1 MLRIPTLFLFAL
13 AAGPVSNPRSEAP
26 SKIPVKA
33 AVATVVS
40 HTPPV
45 VFVPFTDPKERAF
58 TVEVPKGW
66 PARGGLF
73 RFAAVDPR
81 PALEL
86 TSPDGGIRI
95 TSGDAEIPTFMLPG
109 QTLALSGFPEGSWYS
124 PGYGVRMMVRRYLPG
139 AQFAEQY
146 VSDRALPAIGC
157 RQGRIVDRRDRTDLS
172 RALNELYQ
180 SQSPAG
186 GVVRLDM
193 GEVRFDCLRN
203 GKPWRGYYL
212 AGTLFIGAQLG
223 GIWHVDHLIGY
234 AAPQAQ
240 AALAEAVA
248 LHVIRSARINPEW
261 ARMQE
266 GLAAHVS
273 QIVAGAN
280 SAISDSIRKTFESRW
295 STEAEV
301 MRKDANMRRETTD
314 LIDPDTGETW
324 NVRSQSRYFWRK
336 PGSDVVVGTETF
348 DVPGLGFQ
356 ALLPY

>member
-1 MLRIPTLFLFAL
+1 MIGIPTLFWFAL
-13 AAGPVSNPRSEAP
+13 AGGLVTNAQPRTA
-26 SKIPVKA
+26 SKITAKG
-33 AVATVVS
+33 AVASVVS

-45 VFVPFTDPKERAF
+45 VFVSFTDPKEAAF
-58 TVEVPKGW
+58 SVEVPKGW
-66 PARGGLF
+66 SARGGLF
-73 RFAAVDPR
+73 RVAAVDTR

-86 TSPDGGIRI
+86 SSPDGGIRI
-95 TSGDAEIPTFMLPG
+95 TSGDKEIPTFTVPSH
-109 QTLALSGFPEGSWYS
+109 TLAFAGFPEGSWYS

-146 VSDRALPAIGC
+146 VRDRVLPAIGC
-157 RQGRIVDRRDRTDLS
+157 RQGRIVDRQDRTDLS
-172 RALNELYQ
+172 RAVNELYQ

-186 GVVRLDM
+186 GVARLDM

-203 GKPWRGYYL
+203 GNRWRGYYL
-212 AGTLFIGAQLG
+212 AGTLFVGAQLG
-223 GIWHVDHLIGY
+223 GIWHVDHLVGY
-234 AAPQAQ
+234 AAAQEQ

-261 ARMQE
+261 AHMQE
-266 GLAAHVS
+266 GLAANVS
-273 QIVAGAN
+273 QIVAETN
-280 SAISDSIRKTFESRW
+280 SAISDSIRKTFETRW

-301 MRKDANMRRETTD
+301 MRKGANMRRETTD

-348 DVPGLGFQ
+348 EVPGVGFQ
-356 ALLPY
+356 QLLPY

>member
-1 MLRIPTLFLFAL
+1 MVQIPMLLLFAL
-13 AAGPVSNPRSEAP
+13 AGGPVSNARSEAP
-26 SKIPVKA
+26 SQIPANA

-45 VFVPFTDPKERAF
+45 AFVPFTDPNERAF
-58 TVEVPKGW
+58 TAEVPKGW
-66 PARGGLF
+66 SAHGGLF
-73 RFAAVDPR
+73 RFAAVDTR
-81 PALEL
+81 PALEAS
-86 TSPDGGIRI
+86 SPDGGIRI
-95 TSGDAEIPTFMLPG
+95 TSGDAEIPTFTVPS
-109 QTLALSGFPEGSWYS
+109 QTLAFAGFPEGSWYS

-139 AQFAEQY
+139 PQFAEQY
-146 VSDRALPAIGC
+146 VRDHVLPAIGC
-157 RQGRIVDRRDRTDLS
+157 RQGKIVDRQNRTDLS
-172 RALNELYQ
+172 RAVNELYQ

-203 GKPWRGYYL
+203 GKRWRGYYL
-212 AGTLFIGAQLG
+212 AGTLFVGAQMG

-234 AAPQAQ
+234 TAAQEQ
-240 AALAEAVA
+240 AAVAEAVA

-266 GLAAHVS
+266 GLAANVS
-273 QIVAGAN
+273 QIVAGTN

-301 MRKDANMRRETTD
+301 MRKGANMRRETTD

-336 PGSDVVVGTETF
+336 PGSDVVVGTETS
-348 DVPGLGFQ
+348 DVPGVGFQ
-356 ALLPY
+356 PLLPY